1 LHEEKSKHA
10 GLAHEIGFATAYS
23 RLVKGASKVCAP
35 VREE

>member
-1 LHEEKSKHA
+1 LDEEKSKYA
-10 GLAHEIGFATAYS
+10 SLDHENGFATANS